1 MAKREDSI
9 YLFDKRRDA
18 AIIAS
23 IRNVPAKDIF
33 YNIVGAVLG
42 GLMYCVVMKERKHL

>member
-9 YLFDKRRDA
+9 YLFDKHRD
-18 AIIAS
+18 S
-23 IRNVPAKDIF
+23 IGNVQLSDIF
-33 YNIVGAVLG
+33 YNIVGAVG

>member
-9 YLFDKRRDA
+9 YLFDKHRDA
-18 AIIAS
+18 AIIDS
-23 IRNVPAKDIF
+23 IGNVQLSDIF
-33 YNIVGAVLG
+33 YNIVGAVG